1 LKQNDSIKRY
11 IDLDELEFNENTLR
25 FLRKKL
31 DDFTIDVF
39 RKIVTQNKV
48 YKGLVKTRL
57 DNYQSMRKRYDA
69 AFLTLEAQG
78 FIEKQEDGTSTPYYI
93 TIRGRQLGT
102 LLKNEQLSKGENN
115 L

>member
-1 LKQNDSIKRY
+1 LIQNEFTKRY

-25 FLRKKL
+25 FFRKKL

-39 RKIVTQNKV
+39 RKVVTQNKLH
-48 YKGLVKTRL
+48 KGLVKTRL
-57 DNYQSMRKRYDA
+57 ENYKSKRKRYDA

-78 FIEKQEDGTSTPYYI
+78 FIEKREDGTSTPYYT

-102 LLKNEQLSKGENN
+102 LLQNERLSKGEKN